1 MRCKAIQMSDQK
13 VCRECGLVWD
23 MNDRD
28 PPDCKRTEE
37 TTVNYTRADHVPN
50 AYRAAKDG
58 C

>member
-28 PPDCKRTEE
+28 PPDCRIQE
-37 TTVNYTRADHVPN
+37 TTPQPVRPDHVPN

-58 C
+58 F